1 MIKDNNQ
8 IYLFK
13 KMEDEY
19 KTSYNIYKEEKNKLL
34 EELKNFKGNDE
45 TKIKLLNNLAYYD
58 DMLEKYSTKI
68 KKGNILFI

>member
-1 MIKDNNQ
+1 
-8 IYLFK
+8 
-13 KMEDEY
+13 MEEEY

-45 TKIKLLNNLAYYD
+45 AKIKLLNNLAYYD

>member
-1 MIKDNNQ
+1 
-8 IYLFK
+8 
-13 KMEDEY
+13 MEEEY

-45 TKIKLLNNLAYYD
+45 TKLKLLNNLAYYD

>member
-1 MIKDNNQ
+1 
-8 IYLFK
+8 
-13 KMEDEY
+13 MEDEY
-19 KTSYNIYKEEKNKLL
+19 KTSYNIFKEEKNKLL

>member
-1 MIKDNNQ
+1 
-8 IYLFK
+8 
-13 KMEDEY
+13 MEEEY

>member
-1 MIKDNNQ
+1 
-8 IYLFK
+8 
-13 KMEDEY
+13 MEEEY

-45 TKIKLLNNLAYYD
+45 AKIKLLNNLAYYD

-68 KKGNILFI
+68 SFIINKNIWQKAYST